1 MSAPHAVALCT
12 DEQYLPYTAFVAAQI
27 AQLPIRRS
35 FDIFICSSEPLVLPE
50 ALAGLGI
57 RTLRIEQG
65 AQLAALKTTHLP
77 MTAYLRLWLPQ
88 ALGDRYQRILYLD
101 GDVFLEAADLNRLLA
116 VDLGGNVVGAIR
128 DMQQWLT
135 PQKHVRDFISAGL
148 PCAPYF
154 NSGVLVLDAP
164 GFNRQGILDQCLA
177 FCSSTPQA
185 IHHHDQSVLNCVMH
199 GRWTELS
206 PLWNWQWAGKRPL
219 WSLAEDIQI
228 AHFAGN
234 ERKPW
239 NDPHGLCPPR
249 YRAHW
254 ERFIGLHFPGFQG
267 KGAVASSRLKRRAAW
282 LAQTATHCIIQ
293 GRVRDYLDRFD
304 TLDVSYPLRGA

>member
-1 MSAPHAVALCT
+1 MPFPHAVALCT
-12 DEQYLPYTAFVAAQI
+12 DAPYLPYTAYVAARI
-27 AQLPIRRS
+27 AQLPHPAS
-35 FDIFICSSEPLVLPE
+35 FDIFICSTEPLELPQ
-50 ALAGLGI
+50 ALTDMGI
-57 RTLRIEQG
+57 RTLRIDQG

-88 ALGDRYQRILYLD
+88 ALGDRYERILYLD
-101 GDVFLEAADLNRLLA
+101 GDVFIEAADLNRLLA
-116 VDLGGNVVGAIR
+116 VDLGGHVVGAVR

-135 PQKHVRDFISAGL
+135 PDKHVRDFISAGL

-154 NSGVLVLDAP
+154 NSGVLVLDAA
-164 GFNRQGILDQCLA
+164 GFNRLGVLEECLA
-177 FCSSTPQA
+177 FCASTPQA

-199 GRWTELS
+199 RRWTELS

-219 WSLAEDIQI
+219 WELQEEVQI

-239 NDPHGLCPPR
+239 NDPHGCCPPR

-254 ERFIGLHFPGFQG
+254 QRFIEYHFPDF
-267 KGAVASSRLKRRAAW
+267 KGSGVVAPSAFRRRWNWAGQLAA
-282 LAQTATHCIIQ
+282 HCLIQ
-293 GRVRDYLDRFD
+293 PRMRRYLDRFAS
-304 TLDVSYPLRGA
+304 LDVTHPLRAA